1 MKKLYILLIF
11 CSQNVF
17 GQGLSVDQKVDS
29 LLNLMTLDEKIGQM
43 TQAERGALEKVSDIG
58 FYSLGSL
65 LSGGGSGPDTNLAS
79 EWAKMYDGFQA
90 EAAKSRLK
98 IPIIYGIDAVHGH
111 NNVKGAVIFP
121 HNIGLGSTWNTELVK
136 KVNQITAKEVAATG
150 IDWTFSPCIAVPR
163 NEQWGRTYE
172 GFGETAELQ
181 KIMSLAS
188 VVGLQGNDLSNPE
201 TIAACAKHFVGDGG
215 TTNGTDQ
222 GNTEMDETTL
232 RSVHMPGYI
241 DAINAKVGTVMA
253 SYSSWNGVKLHG
265 HDYLLNTVLKDE
277 LGFEGF
283 VISDWKGVDQINEDY
298 RVAVKRAINSGIDMV
313 MVPDRYIYFISIL
326 KDLVEKNEVSINRI
340 DDAVKRILKQKF
352 LLNLFKKPMTDMSL
366 VSSVGSA
373 AHRSVARQAVR
384 ESLVL
389 LSAKN
394 NVLPLKKDN
403 QKILVAGKLASDL
416 GAQCGG
422 WSISWQGDNGNI
434 TEGTNILQGIKNMA
448 GSSEVVY
455 SESGD
460 TSGSFDVAVVV
471 IGENPYAEGAGDRTA
486 LKIENDQVQLVKKLK
501 ESGMKVITILIS
513 GRPLIISEIL
523 PYTDAF
529 IAAWLP
535 GTEGDGVADILFGD
549 YNPTGLSSHTWPA
562 ELKQIPINFG
572 DQNYNPLFAYKHG
585 LTYFPGS
592 EQDPKLNPYAAYLN
606 ASSTQILLTVTDKIS
621 DLNYTA
627 NDFLLKTSDEDISSI
642 IENVVLSENDKTVIE
657 INLSSPISTE
667 ESIYITYVGNG
678 ISAAN
683 IALSQFQDFFVFN
696 GTVDYGTAIT
706 IPGRV
711 EAENFVFMSGVGI
724 ESTTDVG
731 GGENI
736 GWIDNG
742 DWFEY
747 FIDVTESGEY
757 ELIAR
762 MAGYNSATLSITVD
776 NESSAEINF
785 SPTDGWQNWQDFK
798 TNITLEKGEHIL
810 RATANAEAININYF
824 DFNSLE
830 VLSLNRNEPVLS
842 DISVFP
848 NPMNSNF
855 KLQISSKLN
864 SQLSI
869 NLFDMAGKKLQ
880 SFFEGKIDLG
890 HNEFS
895 FNLDPRLN
903 SNIYFLEIKDESR
916 RFFQKIVKN

>member
-1 MKKLYILLIF
+1 MKKLYILFIF
-11 CSQNVF
+11 CSHNII
-17 GQGLSVDQKVDS
+17 GQGLSVDEKVDS

-43 TQAERGALEKVSDIG
+43 TQAERGALEKISDIG

-65 LSGGGSGPDTNLAS
+65 LSGGGSGPETNVAS
-79 EWAKMYDGFQA
+79 EWAKMYDEFQT

-201 TIAACAKHFVGDGG
+201 TVAACAKHFVGDGG

-232 RSVHMPGYI
+232 RSIHMPGYI
-241 DAINAKVGTVMA
+241 DAINAKVSTVMA
-253 SYSSWNGVKLHG
+253 SYNSWNGVKLHG

-283 VISDWKGVDQINEDY
+283 VISDWKGVDQIDENY
-298 RVAVKRAINSGIDMV
+298 RVAVKRAINAGIDMV

-326 KDLVEKNEVSINRI
+326 KDLVETNEVSINRI
-340 DDAVKRILKQKF
+340 DDAVSRILKQKF

-366 VSSVGSA
+366 ITSVGSSE
-373 AHRSVARQAVR
+373 HREVARQAVR

-394 NVLPLKKDN
+394 NALPLKKDN
-403 QKILVAGKLASDL
+403 QKILVAGKLANDL

-422 WSISWQGDNGNI
+422 WTISWQGSNGNI
-434 TEGTNILQGIKNMA
+434 TEGTNILQAIKNMS
-448 GSSEVVY
+448 GLSEIVY

-460 TSGSFDVAVVV
+460 NSEDFEVAVVV

-486 LKIENDQVQLVKKLK
+486 LKIESDQVQLIKKLK
-501 ESGMKVITILIS
+501 ESGIKVITVLIS
-513 GRPLIISEIL
+513 GRPLVISEVL

-549 YNPTGLSSHTWPA
+549 DNPTGLSSHTWPA

-592 EQDPKLNPYAAYLN
+592 EQEPKLNPYAAYLN
-606 ASSTQILLTVTDKIS
+606 VSSNKILLTVSDEITDLTYTVN
-621 DLNYTA
+621 DLIIKA
-627 NDFLLKTSDEDISSI
+627 GDEDISSI
-642 IENVVLSENDKTVIE
+642 IENVALSEIDKTVVE
-657 INLSSPISTE
+657 ISLSSPISSE
-667 ESIYITYVGNG
+667 DAITISYAGNG
-678 ISAAN
+678 ISTAN
-683 IALSQFQDFFVFN
+683 VALSQFQAFFVYN
-696 GTVDYGTAIT
+696 GSVDFGTAVT

-711 EAENFVFMSGVGI
+711 EAENFVTMSGI
-724 ESTTDVG
+724 QLENTSDVG
-731 GGENI
+731 GGQNI
-736 GWIDNG
+736 GWIDHG

-747 FIDVTESGEY
+747 FINVTESGEY
-757 ELIAR
+757 EMTAR
-762 MAGYNSATLSITVD
+762 MAGYNTATLSITVD
-776 NESSAEINF
+776 NESAANINF
-785 SPTDGWQNWQDFK
+785 TPTDGWQNWQDFK

-810 RATANAEAININYF
+810 RATAVADAFNINYF
-824 DFNSLE
+824 DFNQMNI
-830 VLSLNRNEPVLS
+830 LSLNPDQPILS
-842 DISVFP
+842 EITVFP
-848 NPMNSNF
+848 NPINSNF
-855 KLQISSKLN
+855 KVQISSKVN
-864 SQLSI
+864 TQLSI
-869 NLFDMAGKKLQ
+869 NLFDMTGKIVQ
-880 SFFEGKIDLG
+880 SFFEGRIDLG
-890 HNEFS
+890 QNEFS
-895 FNLDPRLN
+895 FDLNPELN
-903 SNIYFLEIKDESR
+903 SNIYFLEVKDNSR
-916 RFFQKIVKN
+916 RYFEKIIKN